1 MAQVPTGTTADDRRW
16 ALGQGLEAVERG
28 ATSVILGMPPRLG
41 AAGVD
46 AVAAGIAVPLREALG
61 A

>member
-1 MAQVPTGTTADDRRW
+1 MTRRIPIGIKTSPPAD
-16 ALGQGLEAVERG
+16 GG
-28 ATSVILGMPPRLG
+28 ATTVILGMPPHLG

-46 AVAAGIAVPLREALG
+46 AVAQEIAVPLREALG